1 MHPNGPTDR
10 ERPSLDS
17 RGIQPPARRSVGS
30 VVLTALILV
39 VLCAAGGA
47 GWLLRDPAPGMLE
60 RRSTLVHVAEG
71 EPVAADSHTIQ
82 VVRLKAASGLMV
94 DLTVKRH
101 VSDSAGKYPLAVILG
116 GHRTGK
122 DAVRLLE
129 NTRGVVVTAVS
140 YPYAGDPR
148 PYAAQLA
155 RDIPRIR
162 RAFLDTPPALML
174 ALDYLLNRD
183 DVDISRAEG
192 IGVSLGAPFIV
203 IASALDPR
211 FSRIWVVHGSGGS
224 FAPLQHNMREHIS
237 FGPLRYAAAGLTN
250 LIISGPRLAPERW
263 VANSGGRGFV
273 MINARDDERMPPG
286 AVHSLFAAA
295 SEPKE
300 MIWMPGGHV
309 RSLAE
314 SVRPLVDT
322 VMARIA
328 GPAEPRRKDA
338 PESELLTASRSA
350 GGEEQ
355 LRP

>member
-1 MHPNGPTDR
+1 MSRAGRSTEGELNMPATDTNHPPR
-10 ERPSLDS
+10 KR
-17 RGIQPPARRSVGS
+17 RIARALVAATVVGA
-30 VVLTALILV
+30 T
-39 VLCAAGGA
+39 CAVAGA
-47 GWLLRDPAPGMLE
+47 AWLLRDPTPGMLE

-71 EPVAADSHTIQ
+71 ELVAADSHTIQ
-82 VVRLKAASGLMV
+82 VVRLEAASGLAV

-101 VSDSAGKYPLAVILG
+101 VADSVGKYPLAVILG

-129 NTRGVVVTAVS
+129 NTRGVVATAVS
-140 YPYAGDPR
+140 YPYTGDPR

-174 ALDYLLNRD
+174 AMDYLLSRD
-183 DVDISRAEG
+183 DVDASRAEG

-203 IASALDPR
+203 IAGALDPR
-211 FSRIWVVHGSGGS
+211 FTRIWVVHGSGGS
-224 FAPLQHNMREHIS
+224 FAPLQHNMRDQIP

-263 VANSGGRGFV
+263 VGMRGDRSFM
-273 MINARDDERMPPG
+273 MINAMDDERMPAG

-309 RSLAE
+309 RSLTEA
-314 SVRPLVDT
+314 VKPLVDT

-328 GPAEPRRKDA
+328 GP
-338 PESELLTASRSA
+338 
-350 GGEEQ
+350 G
-355 LRP
+355 

>member
-1 MHPNGPTDR
+1 MSETSRSTEMEGISPAARPA
-10 ERPSLDS
+10 ERPK
-17 RGIQPPARRSVGS
+17 RRRFAR
-30 VVLTALILV
+30 AMLV
-39 VLCAAGGA
+39 ATGA
-47 GWLLRDPAPGMLE
+47 GTVCAVAASAWLLRDPTPSMLE

-71 EPVAADSHTIQ
+71 ELMAADSHTVQ
-82 VVRLKAASGLMV
+82 VVRLQAASGLTV

-101 VSDSAGKYPLAVILG
+101 IADSVGKYPLAVILG

-129 NTRGVVVTAVS
+129 NTRGVVATAVS
-140 YPYAGDPR
+140 YPYTGDPR

-174 ALDYLLNRD
+174 ALDYLLSRD
-183 DVDISRAEG
+183 DVDVARTEG

-203 IASALDPR
+203 IAGALDPR

-237 FGPLRYAAAGLTN
+237 FAPLRYAAAGLTN

-263 VANSGGRGFV
+263 AAKVGNRSFV
-273 MINARDDERMPPG
+273 MINALDDERMPPG
-286 AVHSLFAAA
+286 AVQSLFAAA
-295 SEPKE
+295 AEPKE

-309 RSLAE
+309 RSVTEA
-314 SVRPLVDT
+314 VKPLVDT

-328 GPAEPRRKDA
+328 GAEGKTA
-338 PESELLTASRSA
+338 ASR
-350 GGEEQ
+350 
-355 LRP
+355 

>member
-1 MHPNGPTDR
+1 MDSPNRSVMEAG
-10 ERPSLDS
+10 SLDS
-17 RGIQPPARRSVGS
+17 GRGQPRSRRRLARAAAAVMAVIVLGAVGG
-30 VVLTALILV
+30 TA
-39 VLCAAGGA
+39 
-47 GWLLRDPAPGMLE
+47 WLLRDPTPGMLE
-60 RRSTLVHVAEG
+60 RRSTLVHVVEG
-71 EPVAADSHTIQ
+71 DAVAADSHTVQ
-82 VVRLKAASGLMV
+82 VVRLRAASGLAV

-101 VSDSAGKYPLAVILG
+101 VADSVGRFPLAVILG

-129 NTRGVVVTAVS
+129 NTRGVVATAVS
-140 YPYAGDPR
+140 YPYTGDPR

-174 ALDYLLNRD
+174 ALDYLLGRD
-183 DVDISRAEG
+183 DVDASRAEA

-237 FGPLRYAAAGLTN
+237 FMPLRYLAAGVTN
-250 LIISGPRLAPERW
+250 VIISGPNLAPERW
-263 VANSGGRGFV
+263 AARASGRTFV
-273 MINARDDERMPPG
+273 MINALDDERMPPG
-286 AVHSLFAAA
+286 AVQSLFAAA

-309 RSLAE
+309 RSVTEA
-314 SVRPLVDT
+314 VKPLVDT
-322 VMARIA
+322 VLARITGPQA
-328 GPAEPRRKDA
+328 G
-338 PESELLTASRSA
+338 T
-350 GGEEQ
+350 Q
-355 LRP
+355 VLR